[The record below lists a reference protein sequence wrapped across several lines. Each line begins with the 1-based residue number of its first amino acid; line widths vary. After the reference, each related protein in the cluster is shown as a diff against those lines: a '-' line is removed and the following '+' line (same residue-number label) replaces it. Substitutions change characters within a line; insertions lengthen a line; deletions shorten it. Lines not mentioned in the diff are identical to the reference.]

1 MDPALLPSLAWFIHI
16 ARHKSFTKA
25 AAEMGVSRPVLS
37 QHLKVLEA
45 ELGVRLIH
53 RTTRDMSL
61 TEEGQ
66 RLYDE
71 LSPMVTSIERVV
83 RSVGQTRD
91 EPVGLIRI
99 NTSRVAAR
107 LLIEPHLEELA
118 RRYPGI
124 RLDLVMDD
132 GMANI
137 VADGFDAGIRLG
149 ESLSEHMVAIPITPP
164 MRLSVAGTPEYFER
178 HGRPCTP
185 QDLLQHNCL
194 RFRTGGGGIHSWEF
208 TSAEDGHHDFAIVP
222 DGTLTTNDDD
232 AMIRSALQHIGLVQ
246 HFEAA
251 LRPYFESG
259 QLLRVLEEWSTSF
272 PGFYLYVPSRT
283 RLPLKVRALIDLLV
297 EKHRS
302 HLALASST

>member
-1 MDPALLPSLAWFIHI
+1 MGPAQLPSLAWFIHV

-37 QHLKVLEA
+37 QHLKTLESQ
-45 ELGVRLIH
+45 LGVRLIH

-66 RLYDE
+66 RLYDDVA
-71 LSPMVTSIERVV
+71 PMLTAIERVV
-83 RSVGQTRD
+83 RNVGQAHD
-91 EPVGLIRI
+91 EPAGLIRI
-99 NTSRVAAR
+99 NSSRVAAR
-107 LLIEPHLEELA
+107 LLIEPYLEEFAA
-118 RRYPGI
+118 RHSGI

-149 ESLSEHMVAIPITPP
+149 ESLGQHMVATPITPP
-164 MRLSVAGTPEYFER
+164 MRLSVAGTAEYFKR
-178 HGRPCTP
+178 HGKPLTP
-185 QDLLQHNCL
+185 HDLVKHSCI
-194 RFRTGGGGIHSWEF
+194 RFRTGSGGIHSWEF
-208 TSAEDGHHDFAIVP
+208 TSPDDSHHDFAIVP
-222 DGTLTTNDDD
+222 EGMLTTNDDE

-251 LRPYFESG
+251 LKPYLESRK
-259 QLLRVLEEWSTSF
+259 LLQVLDAWSAPF

-283 RLPLKVRALIDLLV
+283 QMPSKVRALRDFLI

-302 HLALASST
+302 HSK